1 VSYTNQT
8 CSSISDLFTKLGTFL
23 GGTPGWT
30 IPAPAA
36 ATFAARKNAA
46 GYDICF
52 AAHWNSGSPNN
63 VGIYQWYGAA
73 YNSAVHASAQTDDSG
88 NGVTTSTD
96 ATLDDARYAPIT
108 NTPIQFWCFED
119 DHYFH
124 VVVET
129 VADTYVH
136 FGAGQ
141 LDKFNDWTGGEYV
154 YGFKPPTAAGTQGT
168 QGHATSILLDGLLQ
182 ASGAPSLPTANA
194 FAATIHAEQIY
205 SGQSASEKW
214 CVSMGDHAG
223 SLGTDRA
230 AFARRHWLGGY
241 RAGPMAKAIT
251 MFRGS
256 LGRGLCP
263 MAPIVSFHW
272 LRSPDELYGPMG
284 QMKDVRMVNI
294 RDFDGGEEIT
304 IASDVWVMF
313 PSYKKSIDVNG
324 DPDDGNSSAGESGYQ
339 GIAYKKVTT

>member
-1 VSYTNQT
+1 
-8 CSSISDLFTKLGTFL
+8 
-23 GGTPGWT
+23 
-30 IPAPAA
+30 
-36 ATFAARKNAA
+36 
-46 GYDICF
+46 
-52 AAHWNSGSPNN
+52 
-63 VGIYQWYGAA
+63 
-73 YNSAVHASAQTDDSG
+73 
-88 NGVTTSTD
+88 
-96 ATLDDARYAPIT
+96 
-108 NTPIQFWCFED
+108 
-119 DHYFH
+119 
-124 VVVET
+124 

-154 YGFKPPTAAGTQGT
+154 YGFKPPTTAATQSTQGD
-168 QGHATSILLDGLLQ
+168 ATSILLDGILQ
-182 ASGAPSLPTANA
+182 TGGTPALINA
-194 FAATIHAEQIY
+194 QLFAATIHAEQIY

-214 CVSMGDHAG
+214 CVSMGNHASG

-230 AFARRHWLGGY
+230 AVARRHWLGGY
-241 RAGPMAKAIT
+241 RAGPMAKALT

-256 LGRGLCP
+256 IARGLCP

-304 IASDVWVMF
+304 IGSDVWVMF
-313 PSYKKSIDVNG
+313 PSYKKAIDASG
-324 DPDDGNSSAGESGYQ
+324 DPDDSSPSAGESGYQ